1 MSLMKIPSQYLPVM
15 PYLILGKAKAFLQY
29 ARVVFGAKEQLV
41 APGENDT
48 IMHGELKIGDAVI
61 MFSNATDTWKE
72 KTAAMFLY
80 VNDVKEVYD
89 TALSHGSKSLEFPQQ
104 KEYGF
109 TAGFEDP
116 FGNHWFIVEPEKK

>member
-1 MSLMKIPSQYLPVM
+1 M
-15 PYLILGKAKAFLQY
+15 PYLILDKAKAFLQF
-29 ARVVFGAKEQLV
+29 ARVVFDAKEQMV
-41 APGENDT
+41 VPADNDA

-61 MFSNATDTWKE
+61 MFASATDTWKE
-72 KTAAMFLY
+72 KTAAMYLY
-80 VNDVKEVYD
+80 VNDVSEVYN
-89 TALSHGSKSLEFPQQ
+89 TAISHGSKNLEPPQQ